1 MNTIVMKFGGT
12 SVANV
17 DRIRN
22 VANIIENRFQQGG
35 NNIVV
40 VVSAMAGVTN
50 DLIEKSK
57 SISKNFSNDEY
68 DVLLSSGEQVTSA
81 LLSGAL
87 IEKGLKARSMLG
99 WQIPI
104 VTEGQH
110 KNSRIISVNSET
122 IQNVLNAGNIVVVP
136 GFQGISDSM
145 KISTIGRGGSDAS
158 AVALA
163 KALDAERCE
172 IYTDVEGVF
181 TTDPGMCKEAKKIEK
196 ISYDE
201 MLEMASLGAKVM
213 QSTSVQKA
221 MINDVEIF
229 VKSSFAPEKSGTQ
242 ITSDKKISYNKVV
255 TGVAYSK
262 DDAKVTLKNVKDKPG
277 VASAIFKPLTN
288 QNIVVDMIVQNIS
301 ADNKKTDVTFTIK
314 REDLEKTK
322 SLMES
327 LKSNIEYE
335 EILTNASVSK
345 VSIVGAGMITHP
357 GVAFKMFNTLAS
369 NGINIIVIST
379 SEIKIS
385 VLVDDRDTSVAVK
398 SLHSAFNLN

>member
-1 MNTIVMKFGGT
+1 MTTIVMKFGGT
-12 SVANV
+12 SVANIE
-17 DRIRN
+17 RIQN
-22 VANIIENRFQQGG
+22 VANIVENKFKEG
-35 NNIVV
+35 NKVV
-40 VVSAMAGVTN
+40 AVVSAMAGVTN
-50 DLIEKSK
+50 DLVEKSK
-57 SISKNFSNDEY
+57 AISKNFSNSEY

-81 LLSGAL
+81 LLSAAL
-87 IEKGLKARSMLG
+87 IDKGLNARSMLG

-110 KNSRIISVNSET
+110 KNSRIISVNSE
-122 IQNVLNAGNIVVVP
+122 IIENYINNGHIIVVP
-136 GFQGISDSM
+136 GFQGVSDQM
-145 KISTIGRGGSDAS
+145 RISTIGRGGSDAS

-163 KALDAERCE
+163 KALDADRCE

-181 TTDPGMCKEAKKIEK
+181 TTNPDICKDAKKIEK

-221 MINDVEIF
+221 MMNDVEIF
-229 VKSSFAPEKSGTQ
+229 VKSTFAPEKSGTQ
-242 ITSDKKISYNKVV
+242 ITSDDKISYDKVI

-262 DDAKVTLKNVKDKPG
+262 DDAKVTLKGVKDKPG
-277 VASAIFKPLTN
+277 VASSIFKPLTDE
-288 QNIVVDMIVQNIS
+288 NIVVDMIVQNIS

-314 REDLEKTK
+314 RDDLTKAKTI
-322 SLMES
+322 MENLRTS
-327 LKSNIEYE
+327 IEYE
-335 EILTNASVSK
+335 EILTNGEVSK

-369 NGINIIVIST
+369 NGINILVIST

-385 VLVDDRDTSVAVK
+385 VLVDDKNTEAAVK
-398 SLHSAFNLN
+398 SLHAAFNLN